1 MTAKNIMIQGTAS
14 SVGKSILTAGLC
26 RLLSREG
33 YKVAPFKAQNIAL
46 NSYVTQDGK
55 EIGRAQAVQAEAC
68 GQLPSYLMNPILLKI
83 TSSTKMQVILNGEVY
98 GNFTGKEYY
107 ALKEKMKN
115 EIRKA
120 YEELSKNND
129 IIVIEGAGSP
139 AEINMQENNFVNMG
153 TAKMANAPVIL
164 VGDIDKGGVFAS
176 LAGTIMLLEPGE
188 RDRVKGLVINKFR
201 GDLEILRPGLGKLE
215 NITQKPVLGVLPY
228 VNLSID
234 DEDSAVEK
242 LEKKTHKNVDGGLDI
257 AVIKLPHISNFTDLN
272 ALEQLEG
279 NCVRYIDSVSDLG
292 DPDAIILPGSKNTVE
307 DFIYL
312 RHTGLES
319 RIIELGKK
327 GTIIFGICGGYQ
339 MLGKTIEDPA
349 GVESGISC
357 INGFGLLNVKTV
369 FMPDKTTTQNR
380 GRISSNKGLL
390 EGLRDFNVT
399 GYEIHMGTT
408 ELMDDCEPFL
418 ISDEGNVT
426 GVVDS
431 SGTFYG
437 TYFHGIFD
445 NEEFTIGFLNNL
457 RKKKGIKP
465 IINRR
470 LGTRIERDF
479 QYDLLADTIKNN
491 LDMTLLYKII
501 GV

>member
-33 YKVAPFKAQNIAL
+33 YKVAPFKSQNIAL

-68 GQLPSYLMNPILLKI
+68 GQIPSYLMNPILLKI
-83 TSSTKMQVILNGEVY
+83 TSSTKMQVVLNGEVY
-98 GNFTGKEYY
+98 GSLTGKEYY
-107 ALKEKMKN
+107 SLKAKMQS

-139 AEINMQENNFVNMG
+139 AEINMKENDFVNMG
-153 TAKMANAPVIL
+153 TAKMADAPVIL

-176 LAGTIMLLEPGE
+176 LAGTIMLLEPDE

-201 GDLEILRPGLGKLE
+201 GDIEILRPGLGKLE
-215 NITQKPVLGVLPY
+215 DITQKPVLGVLPY
-228 VNLSID
+228 LNLTID

-242 LEKKTHKNVDGGLDI
+242 LEKKTKKNVDGGLDI

-279 NCVRYIDSVSDLG
+279 NCVRYIDSVNDLG
-292 DPDAIILPGSKNTVE
+292 QPDMIILPGSKNTVE
-307 DFIYL
+307 DFLYL
-312 RHTGLES
+312 RNTGLEKS
-319 RIIELGKK
+319 IIELGKK
-327 GTIIFGICGGYQ
+327 GTIIFGVCGGYQ
-339 MLGKTIEDPA
+339 MLGQTIEDPS
-349 GVESGISC
+349 GVESGVSSIK
-357 INGFGLLNVKTV
+357 GLGLLNVRTV
-369 FMPDKTTTQNR
+369 FMSDKTTIQSS
-380 GRISSNKGLL
+380 GRISGNNGLL
-390 EGLRDFNVT
+390 EGLRDINVK
-399 GYEIHMGTT
+399 GYEIHMGVT
-408 ELMDDCEPFL
+408 ELMDGCELFL
-418 ISDEGNVT
+418 ITDEGNVT

-431 SGTFYG
+431 SGTVYG

-445 NEEFTIGFLNNL
+445 NEDFTVGFLNNL

-465 IINRR
+465 IINNRP
-470 LGTRIERDF
+470 GIRIERDL
-479 QYDLLADTIKNN
+479 QYDLLADNIKNN
-491 LDMTLLYKII
+491 LDMNLLYKII